1 MDSICIRGG
10 VALQGCVRI
19 QGSKNAALPVLAA
32 TLLTKGDS
40 HIGNCPRIVDVYNMI
55 SLLKSLGCRAVFS
68 SDGISINTDNV
79 HCGSMPADAVTGMRS
94 SLFLLGA
101 LLGRCGEAV
110 MDYPGG
116 CVIGARPIN
125 LHIESLKKMGVH
137 FEEKDNRLYAHTDGL
152 KGADIKLS
160 IPSVGAT
167 ENIILSAVAADG
179 TTRITNSAKEPE
191 IVTLCGYLA
200 ECGADIEGAGTDC
213 IVIRGGNRLKGA
225 DYMIPSDRIVAGTYL
240 FACVAAGGNVL
251 LTDAPVQQMKAV
263 FDVAENMGTH
273 IDISDNG
280 IYVQSPERPVI
291 SGTLDTAPYP
301 GFPTDLQSAAL
312 AAVVCGDGKLTIH
325 ENIFENRFRIV
336 DSLKTMGAEIE
347 VIDNTKV
354 SVRGVDEL
362 QGRVVKAGELRGGA
376 ALVIAGLRAR
386 GETVIKGCSYIY
398 RGYENICRDLRE
410 LGARITSVQ

>member
-19 QGSKNAALPVLAA
+19 QGSKNAALPVLAS
-32 TLLTKGDS
+32 TLLAKGDS
-40 HIGNCPRIVDVYNMI
+40 RIGNCPRIVDVYNMI
-55 SLLKSLGCRAVFS
+55 SLLKSLGCSAVFS
-68 SDGISINTDNV
+68 ADGISINTENV

-94 SLFLLGA
+94 SLFILGA

-116 CVIGARPIN
+116 CVIGQRPIN
-125 LHIESLKKMGVH
+125 LHIESLGKMGVY
-137 FEEKDNRLYAHTDGL
+137 FEEKANRLYAHTDGL

-167 ENIILSAVAADG
+167 ENIVLSAVAATG
-179 TTRITNSAKEPE
+179 TTRIINAAKEPE
-191 IVTLCGYLA
+191 IKTLCRYLV
-200 ECGADIEGAGTDC
+200 ECGADIEGDGTEC
-213 IVIRGGNRLKGA
+213 IIIHGGNRLKGA
-225 DYMIPSDRIVAGTYL
+225 DYLIPADRIVAGTYL
-240 FACVAAGGNVL
+240 FACMAAGGNVL
-251 LTDAPVQQMKAV
+251 LVDAPWQQMKAV
-263 FDVAENMGTH
+263 FAVAEKMGGH
-273 IDISDNG
+273 IEISDKG
-280 IYVQSPERPVI
+280 IYVQSPQRPVL

-312 AAVVCGDGKLTIH
+312 AAAVCGDGKLTIQ

-336 DSLKTMGAEIE
+336 DSLKTMGADIE
-347 VIDNTKV
+347 VLDNTRV
-354 SVRGVDEL
+354 SVKGVDVLE
-362 QGRVVKAGELRGGA
+362 GRIVKAGELRGGA
-376 ALVIAGLRAR
+376 ALVIAGLRAH

>member
-1 MDSICIRGG
+1 
-10 VALQGCVRI
+10 
-19 QGSKNAALPVLAA
+19 
-32 TLLTKGDS
+32 
-40 HIGNCPRIVDVYNMI
+40 MI
-55 SLLKSLGCRAVFS
+55 SLLKSLGCKAVFS
-68 SDGISINTDNV
+68 ADGVSINTDNV

-116 CVIGARPIN
+116 CVIGERPIN
-125 LHIESLKKMGVH
+125 LHIESLEKMGVH

-167 ENIILSAVAADG
+167 ENIIMSAAAAKG
-179 TTRITNSAKEPE
+179 TTRIMNAAREPE
-191 IVTLCGYLA
+191 IETLCRYLGK
-200 ECGADIEGAGTDC
+200 CGADIEGAGTEC
-213 IVIRGGNRLKGA
+213 IIIHGGNRLKSA
-225 DYMIPSDRIVAGTYL
+225 DYIIPADRIVAGTYL

-251 LTDAPVQQMKAV
+251 LTDTPCQQMKSV

-273 IDISDNG
+273 IDISDKG
-280 IYVQSPERPVI
+280 IYVQSPARPVL
-291 SGTLDTAPYP
+291 SGRIDTAPYP

-312 AAVVCGDGKLTIH
+312 AAAACGEGRLTIQ

-336 DSLKTMGAEIE
+336 DALKSMGAEID
-347 VIDNTKV
+347 VLDKTKV
-354 SVRGVDEL
+354 SVRGVDKLE
-362 QGRVVKAGELRGGA
+362 GRVVKASELRGGA
-376 ALVIAGLRAR
+376 ALVIAGLKAR

-410 LGARITSVQ
+410 LGVRITSVQ